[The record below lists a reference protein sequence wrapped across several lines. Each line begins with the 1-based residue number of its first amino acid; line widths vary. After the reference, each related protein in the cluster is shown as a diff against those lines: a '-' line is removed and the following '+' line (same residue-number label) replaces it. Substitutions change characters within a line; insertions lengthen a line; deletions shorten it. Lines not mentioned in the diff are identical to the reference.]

1 MTYALL
7 KGIHVACAVLSLL
20 GFVLRFGARLR
31 GAAWLSSRT
40 ARTLP
45 HVVDTVLLG
54 SAIALAWKMDAV
66 PGREAWLTAKI
77 VALLVYIVLGTIA
90 LKEAP
95 GRTMATRAGAG
106 IAALLVFGYIVSVAR
121 GKSVLGFLGPLI
133 G

>member
-7 KGIHVACAVLSLL
+7 KGIHVAFAVLSLL
-20 GFVLRFGARLR
+20 GFVLRFGAMLR
-31 GAAWLSSRT
+31 GAAWLSSRP

-45 HVVDTVLLG
+45 HVVDTVLLV

-66 PGREAWLTAKI
+66 PGRDAWLTAKI
-77 VALLVYIVLGTIA
+77 VALLVYIVLGSIA
-90 LKEAP
+90 LKR
-95 GRTMATRAGAG
+95 GRTMTIRAGAG
-106 IAALLVFGYIVSVAR
+106 IAALVVFWYIVSVAR